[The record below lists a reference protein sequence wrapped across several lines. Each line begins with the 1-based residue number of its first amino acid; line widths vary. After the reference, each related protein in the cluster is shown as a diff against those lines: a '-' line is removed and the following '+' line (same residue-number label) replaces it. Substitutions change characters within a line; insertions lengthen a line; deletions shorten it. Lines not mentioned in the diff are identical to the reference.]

1 MDRKIQNFKDVR
13 MENKQLKEKLGS
25 SVQQMEEFKMKISLL
40 EENVSIMSSLE
51 ETLNRDQAI
60 KA

>member
-1 MDRKIQNFKDVR
+1 MDRRIQNFKDIR
-13 MENKQLKEKLGS
+13 MENKQLKEKLSS

>member
-1 MDRKIQNFKDVR
+1 MDRRIQNFKDIR
-13 MENKQLKEKLGS
+13 MENKQLKEKLS
-25 SVQQMEEFKMKISLL
+25 SSGQQMEEFKMKISLL